1 MKILDTQTGDI
12 QEYGAD
18 GHDSLRVSQ
27 DGRTLSYYNLQ
38 NGDGSAYGD
47 YRFVCDDNKVPAESE
62 TADARH
68 ANVFFNIGGWH
79 KRPQGDLISR
89 EALKEAIKNLYN
101 ETRDGIVKFGIE
113 KAYKEIDNAPT
124 VEVPENTVNCVLT
137 EFGNCSYNKTGCSDC
152 EIKNKIRKA
161 LNERPQ
167 GEWID
172 EGLYADYHSEHA
184 YRCKRCGWHIIES
197 PDLIFENR
205 FCKHCGAEMKGGKK

>member
-79 KRPQGDLISR
+79 KRAKGEWIEVKPPQGDLD
-89 EALKEAIKNLYN
+89 
-101 ETRDGIVKFGIE
+101 DGIDYREECSICHEPNRHYGFDEYHNISS
-113 KAYKEIDNAPT
+113 ATYYKTN
-124 VEVPENTVNCVLT
+124 
-137 EFGNCSYNKTGCSDC
+137 
-152 EIKNKIRKA
+152 
-161 LNERPQ
+161 
-167 GEWID
+167 
-172 EGLYADYHSEHA
+172 
-184 YRCKRCGWHIIES
+184 
-197 PDLIFENR
+197 
-205 FCKHCGAEMKGGKK
+205 FCPNCGAEMKGGKK